1 MNILSCYRTVPSAIW
16 EIWESFLPF
25 SPKGWWN
32 NSKKLIT
39 RKIFVNIARGNNC
52 FIVLIPIEI
61 KCSKN
66 CLTYLLT
73 ASSLLNIIHK
83 YVKTAS
89 TKLTRVFFFLYI
101 LIRIFCTLFILY
113 SMVLCNWLVFECFV
127 QKIQL
132 FFKNTYLLSYWFHC
146 VDIFYMKFKS
156 FNVFTVINSL
166 TKTLLIEILHKFRT
180 VSTNQIAD
188 ILHFNDKH

>member
-1 MNILSCYRTVPSAIW
+1 MNILSCYRTVLSAIW
-16 EIWESFLPF
+16 EIWESFLAF

-61 KCSKN
+61 KYSKS

-89 TKLTRVFFFLYI
+89 TNLTRVLFFLYI
-101 LIRIFCTLFILY
+101 LIWIFCTLFIY
-113 SMVLCNWLVFECFV
+113 FVLDGHLQLTCFRMFCS
-127 QKIQL
+127 KYPI
-132 FFKNTYLLSYWFHC
+132 
-146 VDIFYMKFKS
+146 IF
-156 FNVFTVINSL
+156 
-166 TKTLLIEILHKFRT
+166 
-180 VSTNQIAD
+180 
-188 ILHFNDKH
+188 